1 MEASNQNINQISL
14 VFTTHRP
21 EMVPLTA
28 DLMKT
33 HDAVFLEEPPT
44 PGFEAMLKGEL
55 SIDDYLMPVD
65 VEYPEFSRQMCRL
78 LRDLH
83 ARGIAIIQVEPFI
96 EELLA
101 IHEAFAGGATPADIT
116 PHSLRDAVYRHEKN
130 ATGALL
136 TYYRT
141 VMTENFDKAV
151 SAIMAFAKQDAARFR
166 LRDKLRAIAINN
178 RIHPFRR
185 IYIEAGV
192 IHFWLYR
199 ELKAQLIGDLQIKP
213 VFADRPAIRKLGRKG
228 HIYGPGDQLT
238 LLYVLHPH
246 LYNSGASR
254 EIHLAARS
262 LIYAKLI
269 AKEEITG
276 DLETYPHIRNELD
289 TIRMVNRLSI
299 DDCQTLFP
307 EIRRRSTAA
316 AVEIVKNH
324 LA

>member
-1 MEASNQNINQISL
+1 MDTTRQDIKYISV

-28 DLMKT
+28 ELMKT

-78 LRDLH
+78 ERELY
-83 ARGIAIIQVEPFI
+83 ARGIALIQVEPFI
-96 EELLA
+96 EELMA
-101 IHEAFAGGATPADIT
+101 IHDLFADGGTPADIA
-116 PHSLRDAVYRHEKN
+116 PNSVRDAVYRHEKS

-141 VMTENFDKAV
+141 VMTEDFDKAV
-151 SAIMAFAKQDAARFR
+151 SAIMAFARQDAARFR
-166 LRDKLRAIAINN
+166 LRDKLRAIAITN

-192 IHFWLYR
+192 IHFGLYR
-199 ELKAQLIGDLQIKP
+199 ELKEQLTGNCINP
-213 VFADRPAIRKLGRKG
+213 VYAARPAIRQLGRKG
-228 HIYGPGDQLT
+228 HMYGPGDQLT
-238 LLYVLHPH
+238 LLYILHPH
-246 LYNSGASR
+246 QYRSGSPR
-254 EIHLAARS
+254 EIRLAARA

-269 AKEEITG
+269 AKEEISG
-276 DLETYPHIRNELD
+276 DLAAYPHIQDELD

-299 DDCQTLFP
+299 EDCRTLFP
-307 EIRRRSTAA
+307 RIRRAATAA
-316 AVEIVKNH
+316 AVDLVKNY